1 MHGAK
6 KCNALRFLKFSSIWV
21 VSPVRVFSMG
31 KITLI
36 LVSIFL
42 VSFQALAEPVVGR
55 GAATGYMGKA
65 PVSEEKLSYVGSRNH
80 YLALHLGKLVN
91 AESWKWG
98 KNSKSKNVGSATV
111 GVTYR
116 VKEWMDTTDFLIRI
130 DFNEYDIDGKKPQ
143 KLSFLP
149 MILFPE
155 ASSEFPLYFG
165 AGLGLGVFFKQLD
178 AESSLAL
185 DYQLIVGIRFFDVF
199 ENVGLFLESGL
210 KNHIQLTDD
219 GQVNSSFI
227 STGALFTF

>member
-116 VKEWMDTTDFLIRI
+116 VKERMDTTDFLIRI

>member
-1 MHGAK
+1 MK
-6 KCNALRFLKFSSIWV
+6 KSFFISL
-21 VSPVRVFSMG
+21 
-31 KITLI
+31 
-36 LVSIFL
+36 FL
-42 VSFQALAEPVVGR
+42 VSFQVFAEPVVGR
-55 GAATGYMGKA
+55 EAATGYMGKEI
-65 PVSEEKLSYVGSRNH
+65 SRETILSGSRDH
-80 YLALHLGKLVN
+80 YLALHVGKLVN
-91 AESWKWG
+91 GDSWKWG
-98 KNSKSKNVGSATV
+98 KKSKSKNVGSATL

-143 KLSFLP
+143 KLSFIP
-149 MILFPE
+149 IILFPE
-155 ASSEFPLYFG
+155 AASEFPLYFG

-178 AESSLAL
+178 AESSLAI

-227 STGALFTF
+227 ATGALFSF